1 MVFASGIFLFIFLP
15 ITILGDRLL
24 RNANTKLKNIF
35 LLLMSTFFYLESGVI
50 PFFLL
55 VLSIIIN
62 YVSARAIVYFR
73 KRKGLILL
81 FALVYNIGMLFI
93 FKYLSFLLG
102 EVGILFGWGLPK
114 ELLNIALPLGIS
126 FYTFQALSYVID
138 VYNDAGLV
146 EYSLVNVALYISFFP
161 QLVAGPIV
169 RWDGIRTYLASKIRG
184 GVDYNNGFKYF
195 VIGLGKK
202 VIIANQMAVFA
213 DKAYFLLDSSN
224 LTSAFAWLGAVAYTL
239 QIYFDF
245 SGYSDMAIGLGK
257 LFGFDFPQNFNY
269 PYISGS
275 VTEFW
280 RRWHISL
287 STWFRD
293 YVYIPLGGNRC
304 SRKRNFVNLFIVWLL
319 TGIWHGANYTF
330 WIWGLIYFAVLVIEK
345 NFEGL
350 NIAFLEGE
358 VFRILKSIFKHVYT
372 MLIVIFLWVIFR
384 SDTIGRAFEYIGHML
399 GKSADSEYA
408 KAVTG
413 LYFKNFIGY
422 GIIAVIGC
430 TPILN
435 IIKNIISDKV
445 GVKAADTLS
454 QLFLIIVFIIACCV
468 TIDSN
473 YNPFIYFNF

>member
-62 YVSARAIVYFR
+62 YVSARGIVYFR

-184 GVDYNNGFKYF
+184 GR
-195 VIGLGKK
+195 L
-202 VIIANQMAVFA
+202 
-213 DKAYFLLDSSN
+213 
-224 LTSAFAWLGAVAYTL
+224 
-239 QIYFDF
+239 
-245 SGYSDMAIGLGK
+245 
-257 LFGFDFPQNFNY
+257 
-269 PYISGS
+269 
-275 VTEFW
+275 
-280 RRWHISL
+280 
-287 STWFRD
+287 
-293 YVYIPLGGNRC
+293 
-304 SRKRNFVNLFIVWLL
+304 
-319 TGIWHGANYTF
+319 
-330 WIWGLIYFAVLVIEK
+330 
-345 NFEGL
+345 
-350 NIAFLEGE
+350 
-358 VFRILKSIFKHVYT
+358 
-372 MLIVIFLWVIFR
+372 
-384 SDTIGRAFEYIGHML
+384 
-399 GKSADSEYA
+399 
-408 KAVTG
+408 
-413 LYFKNFIGY
+413 
-422 GIIAVIGC
+422 
-430 TPILN
+430 
-435 IIKNIISDKV
+435 
-445 GVKAADTLS
+445 
-454 QLFLIIVFIIACCV
+454 
-468 TIDSN
+468 
-473 YNPFIYFNF
+473 

>member
-138 VYNDAGLV
+138 VYNDVGLV
-146 EYSLVNVALYISFFP
+146 EYSIVNVALYISFFP

-184 GVDYNNGFKYF
+184 GVDYSNVFKYF

-202 VIIANQMAVFA
+202 VIISNQMAGEFIEALGHRGINCA
-213 DKAYFLLDSSN
+213 DLRRSVMKDDTLYTEYFFKYEHHMVPKAGLAAAKEISKCIDDIMDTSEDASIFDIGNYSFTEYIQNKGLMNDRLLVYEGKESMDLFHPLYETDFVKYVADYGLTITGTFDEVMYALWELPAYNTWNHGIKAVKTYRNRMIDGKQPKILLLTDSYSDVISPFLSCAYADIDEIDLRIFNGSLQKYIEETEPDLVVSIY
-224 LTSAFAWLGAVAYTL
+224 SAYDFNSRGAESL
-239 QIYFDF
+239 FDF
-245 SGYSDMAIGLGK
+245 
-257 LFGFDFPQNFNY
+257 
-269 PYISGS
+269 
-275 VTEFW
+275 
-280 RRWHISL
+280 R
-287 STWFRD
+287 
-293 YVYIPLGGNRC
+293 
-304 SRKRNFVNLFIVWLL
+304 
-319 TGIWHGANYTF
+319 
-330 WIWGLIYFAVLVIEK
+330 
-345 NFEGL
+345 
-350 NIAFLEGE
+350 
-358 VFRILKSIFKHVYT
+358 
-372 MLIVIFLWVIFR
+372 
-384 SDTIGRAFEYIGHML
+384 
-399 GKSADSEYA
+399 
-408 KAVTG
+408 
-413 LYFKNFIGY
+413 
-422 GIIAVIGC
+422 
-430 TPILN
+430 
-435 IIKNIISDKV
+435 
-445 GVKAADTLS
+445 
-454 QLFLIIVFIIACCV
+454 
-468 TIDSN
+468 
-473 YNPFIYFNF
+473 